1 MTTTPLTDWP
11 ALHGDCFRAQRVL
24 VTGGAGFIG
33 SHLAQA
39 LDILGAEVVVLDNLD
54 GGSRD
59 NLGGLRVDFLEGS
72 ILDAPLLAR
81 AIEGCRYVFHL
92 AALGSVPRSVAEP
105 LRFHEVN
112 ATGTLRVL
120 EAARQAGV
128 ARVMFSAS
136 SSAYGDDETV
146 PKRESMPPVA
156 RSPYAATKLAGEAL
170 LAAYAACHPALD
182 TVSLRYFNIFGPRQ
196 NANSA
201 YAAVIAAFA
210 AALLQGRRAT
220 IYGDG
225 EQSRDFAYVDD
236 AVHANL
242 LAARSQERLDGLVLN
257 VGCARRITVN
267 ALYEAMASMAGRTE
281 LRPVYEPPR
290 AGDVRHSLAA
300 LEAIEARLGYRSVVG
315 FEDGLRATM
324 QWYRGG

>member
-1 MTTTPLTDWP
+1 MPTPLTDWS
-11 ALHGDCFRAQRVL
+11 ALHGDRFRGLRVL

-33 SHLAQA
+33 SHLAGA
-39 LDILGAEVVVLDNLD
+39 LVTLGAQVVVLDNLD

-59 NLGGLRVDFLEGS
+59 NLVGLPVEFLEGS
-72 ILDAPLLAR
+72 ILDAPMLAR
-81 AIEGCRYVFHL
+81 ATEGCRLVFHL

-120 EAARQAGV
+120 EAAREAGA

-146 PKRESMPPVA
+146 PKRESMPAVA
-156 RSPYAATKLAGEAL
+156 RSPYAATKLAGEAML
-170 LAAYAACHPALD
+170 SAHAACYPELD

-210 AALLQGRRAT
+210 AALLQGRRPT

-225 EQSRDFAYVDD
+225 EQSRDFAYVDN

-242 LAARSQERLDGLVLN
+242 LGARSEARLGGAVLN
-257 VGCARRITVN
+257 VGCARQITVN
-267 ALYEAMASMAGRTE
+267 ALARAMAELVEAPE
-281 LRPVYEPPR
+281 LRPIHEPPR
-290 AGDVRHSLAA
+290 AGDVRHSLAD
-300 LEAIEARLGYRSVVG
+300 LSAIEARLGYAPVVT
-315 FEDGLRATM
+315 FEAGLRATVE
-324 QWYRGG
+324 WYRSG